1 MDLQLQ
7 EAELTRSPAAVPR
20 VHSRTEAT
28 LPVCCILQRI
38 PTAWTRSQATITGN
52 HGAVLTSVPGLAQS
66 HDGLCDPRG

>member
-38 PTAWTRSQATITGN
+38 PTAWTRSHATITGN
-52 HGAVLTSVPGLAQS
+52 HGAVLTSMPGLAQS